1 MAEFEP
7 LTEKD
12 KSIYDIVKNLDIQ
25 YAEIIRP
32 DKPFRVISASDK
44 MKNFNGNRYFV
55 CITYK
60 DNPYYTIIL
69 NNEYNKAF
77 NNINMNIFIILV
89 SQGQGEP
96 CKYICIN
103 GQKFD
108 WTDET
113 NGVIIHRNGR
123 VVWFENYDNK
133 EEKYRFVCGS
143 GEIIDRQL

>member
-1 MAEFEP
+1 MPAI
-7 LTEKD
+7 D
-12 KSIYDIVKNLDIQ
+12 KNLNFPAGAPLLEYFINMVRGQGGDPNKELCLDGITVEDLD
-25 YAEIIRP
+25 YRRYP
-32 DKPFRVISASDK
+32 DRYYVI
-44 MKNFNGNRYFV
+44 
-55 CITYK
+55 
-60 DNPYYTIIL
+60 
-69 NNEYNKAF
+69 

-133 EEKYRFVCGS
+133 EERYRFVCGN